1 MARTLPAAF
10 CERYTGQLHNLSD
23 VARSRL
29 VDALSTLNAEAPN
42 FRDMVANLFVSHAKV
57 SAEAAA
63 QIALAFYQG
72 ASVYLTGV
80 MPDVAADSGFDDGA
94 AYAAAYAI
102 EDTTASRA
110 DMERQLANAI
120 GYQINRAANMAARNC
135 GKQDKRRPKFA
146 RVPTGAET
154 CAWCISTAGLGFHY
168 MTEETASHTHSNC
181 VVGDTRVSGNGLL
194 ASMRREYQGALVNIV
209 TAKGRKLTITPNHP
223 ILTTCG
229 WKRAGEL
236 VEGDGLLC
244 APFSHWHGGSVPNEN
259 DAPPSADELFKAARF
274 ADSTVF
280 DSMPAATKDF
290 YSEMFPD
297 CDVNVISPNG
307 LLERAFKT
315 SSGEPLKHFGLAAAG
330 GDDALSGLPL
340 NGNGALDKL
349 GIFWDSIS
357 CGFVRGGSLCGSLL
371 GGHSGS
377 ADDSCFGAP
386 ARIEASVAYPTVDN
400 APVYTDAARD
410 GIDAF
415 AVLESF
421 ERFGVHGDALLAALD
436 TLALQDPVKMRAA
449 DSSVLDNLV
458 NAYASQV
465 EVDSVSSLCVTETTC
480 HVYNLS
486 TKGGWYLSSGIITH
500 NCDCRI
506 VPSWGGSGVEG
517 YDPNSYADYWRAAND
532 RRQSGNIPDDVQQR
546 IDRARDRARES
557 GKPWSDDLNG
567 TEIVM
572 RWMYGMK

>member
-10 CERYTGQLHNLSD
+10 CERYTGQLHDLSD

-120 GYQINRAANMAARNC
+120 GYQINSAAGRASRNC

-168 MTEETASHTHSNC
+168 VSEETASHTHS
-181 VVGDTRVSGNGLL
+181 G
-194 ASMRREYQGALVNIV
+194 
-209 TAKGRKLTITPNHP
+209 
-223 ILTTCG
+223 
-229 WKRAGEL
+229 
-236 VEGDGLLC
+236 
-244 APFSHWHGGSVPNEN
+244 
-259 DAPPSADELFKAARF
+259 
-274 ADSTVF
+274 
-280 DSMPAATKDF
+280 
-290 YSEMFPD
+290 
-297 CDVNVISPNG
+297 
-307 LLERAFKT
+307 
-315 SSGEPLKHFGLAAAG
+315 
-330 GDDALSGLPL
+330 
-340 NGNGALDKL
+340 
-349 GIFWDSIS
+349 
-357 CGFVRGGSLCGSLL
+357 
-371 GGHSGS
+371 
-377 ADDSCFGAP
+377 
-386 ARIEASVAYPTVDN
+386 
-400 APVYTDAARD
+400 
-410 GIDAF
+410 
-415 AVLESF
+415 
-421 ERFGVHGDALLAALD
+421 
-436 TLALQDPVKMRAA
+436 
-449 DSSVLDNLV
+449 
-458 NAYASQV
+458 
-465 EVDSVSSLCVTETTC
+465 
-480 HVYNLS
+480 
-486 TKGGWYLSSGIITH
+486 
-500 NCDCRI
+500 CDCRI

-532 RRQSGNIPDDVQQR
+532 RRQSGDIPEDVQQR
-546 IDRARDRARES
+546 IDRARDRAKAN

>member
-1 MARTLPAAF
+1 MARTLPRSF
-10 CERYTGQLHNLSD
+10 VERYTSQLHNLTE
-23 VARSRL
+23 VAQSKL
-29 VDALSTLNAEAPN
+29 AGALASLNVDSPN
-42 FRDMVANLFVSHAKV
+42 FRTSVASLFEYHARV

-63 QIALAFYQG
+63 EIAAAFYRG
-72 ASVYLTGV
+72 ASAYLTGEV
-80 MPDVAADSGFDDGA
+80 PDVTAVSGFESDA

-102 EDTTASRA
+102 EDSTASQA
-110 DMERQLANAI
+110 DMTRQLSRAL
-120 GYQINRAANMAARNC
+120 GYQINSAAGRASRNC

-168 MTEETASHTHSNC
+168 VSEETASHTHSNC
-181 VVGDTRVSGNGLL
+181 VVGDMRVSGNGLL

-274 ADSTVF
+274 ADSAVF

-315 SSGEPLKHFGLAAAG
+315 SGGEPLKHFGLAAAG
-330 GDDALSGLPL
+330 DDDTLSGLPL
-340 NGNGALDKL
+340 NGNGALDEF

-357 CGFVRGGSLCGSLL
+357 CGFVRGSSLCGSLL

-377 ADDSCFGAP
+377 ADDSCLGAP

-458 NAYASQV
+458 NAYASQI
-465 EVDSVSSLCVTETTC
+465 EVDSISSLCVTETTC

-532 RRQSGNIPDDVQQR
+532 RRQSGDIPDDVQQR